1 MFKLIR
7 DAGWGALGISVSA
20 IVSGLVLMFAWH
32 GWGWDWAD
40 LKPFLLAASIPWAMV
55 FVGLLWL
62 TWRRLWVGF
71 ESLIGY
77 DFEVGGPS
85 EVRIVPYKGPG
96 TLLDGVVVPEDLEYF
111 VKQITATG
119 DWTQRRWRGV
129 KMPSG
134 RRCDNEYHAS
144 MVKILR
150 KTGVIVDA
158 GPRSTGRLTTRDA
171 ERVLSLLGLNGGD
184 VN

>member
-7 DAGWGALGISVSA
+7 DAGCGALGISVSA

-96 TLLDGVVVPEDLEYF
+96 TLLDGVVVPEDLRYF
-111 VKQITATG
+111 VETVVKTN
-119 DWTQRRWRGV
+119 DWTQRAWRGV
-129 KMPSG
+129 RLPSG
-134 RRCDNEYHAS
+134 KRCDNEYWAA
-144 MVKILR
+144 MTGILR
-150 KTGVIVDA
+150 KTGIIVDA
-158 GPRSTGRLTTRDA
+158 GPRSKGRLTTTDA
-171 ERVLSLLGLNGGD
+171 TRVLDLLGLNGGD